1 MSQAQVNNQTW
12 ASERQE
18 MMRRKKINLSTTGFS
33 LLELCI
39 VLAIMMVLLSASVPT
54 VMSTINNY
62 KLTGATQSI
71 TWAIQ
76 SSRYQA
82 IMKGYSFELTVAPST
97 KTYQILSKIPP
108 AAAFSNVGN
117 AVPIT
122 SAPVTIT
129 PSATTLQFSPNGTI
143 TVITGNS
150 NPNTIALT
158 YLTKTQTITVTNYGS
173 ITVQ

>member
-1 MSQAQVNNQTW
+1 MNRHKNKFNRSN
-12 ASERQE
+12 
-18 MMRRKKINLSTTGFS
+18 GFS

-39 VLAIMMVLLSASVPT
+39 VLAILFILLGISVPT

-82 IMKGYSFELTVAPST
+82 IMKGYSYQLTVSPTT

-108 AAAFSNVGN
+108 ATSFSNVGT

-129 PSATTLQFSPNGTI
+129 PAATTLQFSPNGSI

>member
-1 MSQAQVNNQTW
+1 
-12 ASERQE
+12 
-18 MMRRKKINLSTTGFS
+18 MMRRKKTDRAVLGFS

-39 VLAIMMVLLSASVPT
+39 VVAILMVLLAASVPT
-54 VMSTINNY
+54 LMSTINNY

-82 IMKGYSFELTVAPST
+82 IMKGYTYELTVTPSSN
-97 KTYQILSKIPP
+97 TYQILSRIPP
-108 AAAFSNVGN
+108 ATTFTNVGGT
-117 AVPIT
+117 VPIT
-122 SAPVTIT
+122 SAPVTVS
-129 PSATTLQFSPNGTI
+129 PSTTLQFSPNGSI
-143 TVITGNS
+143 TVVTGNS